1 MDEIQSQLRNHADQT
16 RVALSRMEYLFSGH
30 DKALEDALDQRDK
43 ATTSE
48 ELKAAWA
55 AIEELHKQEL
65 ADYDRIAMW
74 MCEAHEKIIGE
85 HLERQG

>member
-1 MDEIQSQLRNHADQT
+1 MDDIQSQLCNHTDQT
-16 RVALSRMEYLFSGH
+16 RIAQSRMKHLFSGH
-30 DKALEDALDQRDK
+30 DKALEEALDQRDK
-43 ATTSE
+43 ATTPE
-48 ELKAAWA
+48 EVKAAWA

-65 ADYDRIAMW
+65 ADHDRIAMW